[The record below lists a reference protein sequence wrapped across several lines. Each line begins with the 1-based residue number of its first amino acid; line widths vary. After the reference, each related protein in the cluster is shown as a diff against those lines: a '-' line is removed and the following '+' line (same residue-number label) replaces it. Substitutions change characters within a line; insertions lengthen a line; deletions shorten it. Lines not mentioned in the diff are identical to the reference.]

1 MRIDV
6 LSNLPT
12 TMAEDLR
19 LRAEI
24 ELRSLRL
31 LNFQRQL
38 KSEVRTLKLILLNM
52 YEFDESNYC
61 TF

>member
-1 MRIDV
+1 MRIEM
-6 LSNLPT
+6 LNNLPT
-12 TMAEDLR
+12 TMAEDLK

-38 KSEVRTLKLILLNM
+38 KSEVGRTV
-52 YEFDESNYC
+52 Y
-61 TF
+61 